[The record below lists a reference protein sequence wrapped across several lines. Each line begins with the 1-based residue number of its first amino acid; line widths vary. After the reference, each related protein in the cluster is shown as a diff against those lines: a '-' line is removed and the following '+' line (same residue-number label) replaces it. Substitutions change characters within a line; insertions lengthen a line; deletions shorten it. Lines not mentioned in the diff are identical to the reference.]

1 MNFKNRIYSI
11 VGILYLLGMMFI
23 ASSCSSTSDVGG
35 GSDGQDKNV
44 QEEMNAIA
52 NVCTDWE
59 ADAEGVLNSMKKYQ
73 VESQEN
79 NYLAFSHANGT
90 RFSYAFKDNK
100 LIASAVIIP
109 VSSENKIVGNKLAK
123 YQYVGDVNS
132 SMIYVQNT
140 GNTMMSAFDKLV
152 NSQSYHVY
160 GFAPITSE
168 LYEKKK
174 LPSVT
179 TISAGKVAVRTATL
193 KGEVANMDEA
203 NACGFLYADNV
214 DMNDAKSIK
223 KTVSQGSFTVDV
235 TGLSMGTTYYYQ
247 AFAIVDGVYYYG
259 EIESFKTETVPTY
272 KVGDLY
278 PNNTNPI
285 GVVFSTSS
293 DGVNGKII
301 SLEYKWTKWDEM
313 GIFSSQYGCTS
324 NTDGKSNTSK
334 MPSSLPL
341 KKWISSLGT
350 GWYCPSVNEWKTIGA
365 NYDAVNS
372 TFVSQ
377 GYSLSGVYWSST
389 ERSASTAYVVLIH
402 FDRYETG
409 YTTYHTKDGSNSV
422 RAIKEF

>member
-1 MNFKNRIYSI
+1 
-11 VGILYLLGMMFI
+11 
-23 ASSCSSTSDVGG
+23 
-35 GSDGQDKNV
+35 
-44 QEEMNAIA
+44 
-52 NVCTDWE
+52 
-59 ADAEGVLNSMKKYQ
+59 
-73 VESQEN
+73 
-79 NYLAFSHANGT
+79 
-90 RFSYAFKDNK
+90 
-100 LIASAVIIP
+100 
-109 VSSENKIVGNKLAK
+109 
-123 YQYVGDVNS
+123 
-132 SMIYVQNT
+132 
-140 GNTMMSAFDKLV
+140 
-152 NSQSYHVY
+152 
-160 GFAPITSE
+160 
-168 LYEKKK
+168 
-174 LPSVT
+174 
-179 TISAGKVAVRTATL
+179 
-193 KGEVANMDEA
+193 
-203 NACGFLYADNV
+203 
-214 DMNDAKSIK
+214 MNDAKSIK

-365 NYDAVNS
+365 NYDAVNA